1 MNLYAIFLSA
11 ISMFIIGFLFHGPL
25 FGKLWMKLADIHPTG
40 KEKLSD
46 MIPQMVANFVMNL
59 IMAYVLSGILWMA
72 FSSQAM
78 GEIAWYK
85 GLIVAVW
92 LWLGFIITSSSNEV
106 IWMKRNYKLW
116 MFDSIST
123 LVGMGAMGIILAVWR

>member
-25 FGKLWMKLADIHPTG
+25 FGKLWMKLAHIHPTG
-40 KEKLSD
+40 NEKLAD

-78 GEIAWYK
+78 GEISWSK

-92 LWLGFIITSSSNEV
+92 LWVGFVVTSSSNEV
-106 IWMKRNYKLW
+106 IWMKKNYKLW
-116 MFDSIST
+116 IFDSIST
-123 LVGMGAMGIILAVWR
+123 LVGMGVMGVILAIWR